1 MNIDREIDGVD
12 YSGMILENEQPF
24 RDEVIILD
32 EVYGISSLLYQG
44 YKLLNGT
51 LLSLKGKVIQ
61 IVDLNSLKS
70 IFNH

>member
-51 LLSLKGKVIQ
+51 LLSLKGKVIK
-61 IVDLNSLKS
+61 ISDLYSLKVIS
-70 IFNH
+70 